1 MTVMDASA
9 AVFIVDDDA
18 SVRDAVRTLL
28 KSVGLRA
35 EGFGST
41 EDFLAARR
49 RDVASCLVLDVR
61 LPGSNGL
68 EFQEQLAKTGV
79 PIPIVFVTGHGD
91 IPMTSRAIKAG
102 AVEFLTKPFQKND
115 LLAAVQLALERDRA
129 RRKEQ
134 AQNSALRSQYETL
147 TSREREV
154 MDLVVTGLTN
164 KEAAQSLGVSE
175 ITVKVHR
182 GRVMEKLHAGSL
194 ANLVRM
200 AERLNPLFRK

>member
-1 MTVMDASA
+1 MTAMDASA